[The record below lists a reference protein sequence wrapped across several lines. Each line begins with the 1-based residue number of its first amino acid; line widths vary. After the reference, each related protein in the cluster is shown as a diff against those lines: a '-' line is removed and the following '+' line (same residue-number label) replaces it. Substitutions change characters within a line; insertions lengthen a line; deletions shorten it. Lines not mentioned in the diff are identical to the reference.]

1 MSTTLP
7 TTGPFYL
14 SQDDEVE
21 LFAAAYRSRLPILLK
36 GPTGCGKT
44 RLVRHMAWE
53 LGRPLITV
61 ACHDDLSSGDLV
73 GRFLL
78 KDGATEWSDGPL
90 TRAVR
95 DGAIAYL
102 DEVVEAR
109 KDIVV
114 VLHPLADDRR
124 VLTLDKLGLMLEA
137 PPEFM
142 LVASFNPGYQSAV
155 KDLKQSTRQRF
166 VAIELGYPE
175 PDLERKILSGETGA
189 TDDLAAILVRIGNEV
204 RALVPEGLE
213 EGASTRTLVAAAT
226 LIGEGLSESSACQAA
241 IAGPITDDPD
251 LQEAIR
257 QVIAA
262 HFGA

>member
-1 MSTTLP
+1 MSATP
-7 TTGPFYL
+7 PSSGPFYL
-14 SQDDEVE
+14 PQGDEVE

-44 RLVRHMAWE
+44 RFVRHMAWRLE
-53 LGRPLITV
+53 RPLITV
-61 ACHDDLSSGDLV
+61 ACHDDLSGSDLV

-90 TRAVR
+90 TRSLKQ
-95 DGAIAYL
+95 GAIAYL

-109 KDIVV
+109 KDIIV

-124 VLTLDKLGLMLEA
+124 VLPIDKLGVILEA

-142 LVASFNPGYQSAV
+142 LVASFNPGYQNAI

-166 VAIELGYPE
+166 VTIDLGYPE
-175 PDLERKILSGETGA
+175 PDLERRILTGETGVP
-189 TDDLAAILVRIGNEV
+189 DDLAATLVRIGNEV

-213 EGASTRTLVAAAT
+213 EGASTRTLVAAANLMGQGINET
-226 LIGEGLSESSACQAA
+226 SACRAA

-251 LQEAIR
+251 LKEAIG
-257 QVIAA
+257 QVIQA
-262 HFGA
+262 HFGP